1 MVRPPAVAGIDSA
14 RGPGGAGERGT
25 AVTGEGTSRAGRKSA
40 PHQDDHLAADTS
52 VAHPARIYNYL
63 LGGKDNF
70 PADRQ
75 AAEKAID
82 TYPGTVYLAR
92 ANRAFLGRVVR
103 YLADEAGITQFLD
116 IGTGI
121 PSAGSTHEVAADAA
135 PGSRVVY
142 VDYDPVVLAHSRE
155 LLAGSPAG
163 TTDFIEADLRDTGAI
178 LARAA
183 GTLDFSRPVAVL
195 LLAILHAIGDEDDP
209 HAIVATLMGALPAGS
224 QLAISHIASDLQP
237 EMTEVRQKVNESSFQ
252 QYTWRSQAEVSRFFG
267 GLELAAP
274 GLVPVEQWRPASEP
288 AAATPTWSGVGRK
301 P

>member
-1 MVRPPAVAGIDSA
+1 
-14 RGPGGAGERGT
+14 
-25 AVTGEGTSRAGRKSA
+25 VTSEGTSHTGRKQT
-40 PHQDDHLAADTS
+40 PHQHDPLAVDTS
-52 VAHPARIYNYL
+52 VAHQARIYNYL

-82 TYPGTVYLAR
+82 AYPGTVYLAR
-92 ANRAFLGRVVR
+92 ANRQFLGRVVR
-103 YLADEAGITQFLD
+103 YLAGEAGVSQFLD

-142 VDYDPVVLAHSRE
+142 VDYDPIVLAHSRE
-155 LLAGSPAG
+155 VLAGSPPG
-163 TTDFIEADLRDTGAI
+163 STDFIEADLRDTGTI

-183 GTLDFSRPVAVL
+183 RTLDFSQPVAVL
-195 LLAILHAIGDEDDP
+195 LLAVLHAIGDEDDP
-209 HAIVATLMGALPAGS
+209 HGIVAAIMNALPPGS
-224 QLAISHIASDLQP
+224 HLAISHIASDLQP
-237 EMTEVRQKVNESSFQ
+237 EMSEVRERVNESSYQ
-252 QYTWRSQAEVSRFFG
+252 QYTWRSRAQVSRFFD

-274 GLVPVEQWRPASEP
+274 GLVPVERWRPGSEP
-288 AAATPTWSGVGRK
+288 TASTPTWSAVGRK